1 MVRLCLIIILIGGLI
16 GALLPSGRDSPVA
29 SSSERPLLIRSDA
42 ERDDSR
48 DAGPQQSAFGPSTRI
63 EKGPGGHYYADAQV
77 NGTTIHFV
85 IDTGSTGVAL
95 TRADAQ
101 RAGMQFLPS
110 EFSVIGSGA
119 SGPVRGKLVTID
131 RVTLGGKTVER
142 VDGAILESSEISLLG
157 QSFLNRLGSVEM
169 SGDYMVLK

>member
-1 MVRLCLIIILIGGLI
+1 MLRMCFIVIAVAGLV
-16 GALLPSGRDSPVA
+16 GALLPSGNGPSVA
-29 SSSERPLLIRSDA
+29 PSSGRPLLVA
-42 ERDDSR
+42 TEE
-48 DAGPQQSAFGPSTRI
+48 AGEVPQQQAVGPSTRI
-63 EKGPGGHYYADAQV
+63 EKGPGGHYFADAQV
-77 NGTTIHFV
+77 NGTTVHFV
-85 IDTGSTGVAL
+85 IDTGSSGVAL

>member
-1 MVRLCLIIILIGGLI
+1 MVRLCLIIILVGGLV
-16 GALLPSGRDSPVA
+16 GALLPSGRGSSVA
-29 SSSERPLLIRSDA
+29 SSSDTPLTVA
-42 ERDDSR
+42 AGGERDDSD
-48 DAGPQQSAFGPSTRI
+48 DAPQEPAFGPSTRI
-63 EKGPGGHYYADAQV
+63 EKGPGGHFYADAQV

-85 IDTGSTGVAL
+85 VDTGSTGVAL
-95 TRADAQ
+95 TAADAQ

-142 VDGAILESSEISLLG
+142 VGGAILENSDISLLG

>member
-1 MVRLCLIIILIGGLI
+1 MVRLCLIIILVGGLV
-16 GALLPSGRDSPVA
+16 GALLPSGRAPSAA
-29 SSSERPLLIRSDA
+29 SSSETSLVVAPDA
-42 ERDDSR
+42 EQDDSH
-48 DAGPQQSAFGPSTRI
+48 DAPQEPAFGPPTRI

-77 NGTTIHFV
+77 NGMTVHFV

-95 TRADAQ
+95 TAADAQ

-131 RVTLGGKTVER
+131 RVTLGGKSVER
-142 VDGAILESSEISLLG
+142 VDGAILENSQISLLG